1 MRKLLTSTSLPVATL
16 EAAIIGQQ
24 THGDRYQAVAGQLE
38 AMLLRSAVASRRG
51 HVSPCRVVYQ
61 TATMRELKIARC
73 IPLETDY
80 AGIWIFLAE
89 RMGRVLVRDGITSMS
104 ALLAPGSPIKVGFA
118 REMPG
123 AEGYPDE
130 IISDGNDEELKAQ
143 AHTSLLVDA
152 LSGYSVCDEHSI
164 TFK

>member
-1 MRKLLTSTSLPVATL
+1 MRKLLTDTSLPAATL

-38 AMLLRSAVASRRG
+38 AMLLKSAVAARRG
-51 HVSPCRVVYQ
+51 HVSPCRVIYQ
-61 TATMRELKIARC
+61 TSTMAGLKIARC

-80 AGIWIFLAE
+80 AGIWTFLVE

-104 ALLAPGSPIKVGFA
+104 ALLAPNSPIKVGFA

-123 AEGYPDE
+123 GSGMPDE
-130 IISDGNDEELKAQ
+130 IIADGNDEELKRQ

-152 LSGYSVCDEHSI
+152 ISGGNVAEEHTI